1 MTEHLVD
8 PDVPRDLHAFIAGL
22 PKAELHVHHVGSA
35 SPRIVSELAARHPDS
50 KVPTDPEA
58 LADYFTFTDF
68 AHFIDVYLSVVD
80 LVRTPEDVRLLTY
93 EVARD
98 MARQQVRYAELT
110 ITPFSSTRRG
120 IDEGAFMDAI
130 EDARKAAEAEFG
142 TQLRWCFDI
151 PGEAGLES
159 AEETARLAT
168 DDRLRPEGLVSFG
181 LGGPEIGVARPQ
193 FKPYFDRAIAADC
206 TRLAARDRVDRAA
219 AVWGAPH
226 RPVRAERRTA
236 DQCPPELLAHR
247 RAAIQA
253 GDGLGDDFAQLYA
266 HRFDTLTPQ
275 EVAASAIAKG
285 PEFEPGERQHYL
297 NINYTILGL
306 LIEEVTGRSY
316 AAEATGLVLR
326 PAGMRHTYFPGTD
339 PRIRGPHNR
348 GYQTVERPDGTTKL
362 LDVTEWNQ
370 ADRWAAGD
378 MISTTADLERLLTS
392 LFRGRIVPEPQL
404 EEMFTTPPGLPD
416 AILSAGLEYQ
426 EVDGEIFWGKSGSRY
441 GYSALFGGTRDLSRT
456 LVCSVNA
463 TDAKSAEPNPV
474 LDAITAAALK

>member
-35 SPRIVSELAARHPDS
+35 SPRIVSELAARHADS
-50 KVPTDPEA
+50 KVPSDPEA
-58 LADYFTFTDF
+58 LVDYFTFTDF

-80 LVRTPEDVRLLTY
+80 LIRTPEDVRLLTF

-120 IDEGAFMDAI
+120 IDEGAFMEAI

-142 TQLRWCFDI
+142 TVLRWCFDI

-159 AEETARLAT
+159 AEETTRLAT
-168 DDRLRPEGLVSFG
+168 DEPISARNLVNHTSG
-181 LGGPEIGVARPQ
+181 I
-193 FKPYFDRAIAADC
+193 K
-206 TRLAARDRVDRAA
+206 
-219 AVWGAPH
+219 
-226 RPVRAERRTA
+226 
-236 DQCPPELLAHR
+236 
-247 RAAIQA
+247 A
-253 GDGLGDDFAQLYA
+253 GDGLGDDFAELYA
-266 HRFDTLTPQ
+266 HRFDTLTPRQ
-275 EVAASAIAKG
+275 DVASAIAKG
-285 PEFEPGERQHYL
+285 PEFDPGDQQHYL
-297 NINYTILGL
+297 NVNYTILGL
-306 LIEEVTGRSY
+306 LIEKVTGRSY
-316 AAEATGLVLR
+316 AAEATRLVLR

-348 GYQTVERPDGTTKL
+348 GYQAVERPDGTTEL

-378 MISTTADLERLLTS
+378 MISTTADLERLLTQ
-392 LFRGRIVPEPQL
+392 LFRGRIVPGPQL
-404 EEMFTTPPGLPD
+404 EEMFTTPPNLPD
-416 AILSAGLEYQ
+416 ATRSAGLEYKKVGDQ
-426 EVDGEIFWGKSGSRY
+426 VFWGKSGSRY
-441 GYSALFGGTRDLSRT
+441 GYSALVGATRDLSRT
-456 LVCSVNA
+456 LVYSVNS
-463 TDAKSAEPNPV
+463 TDAKDAEPNPV